1 MTAKAKPVPEGY
13 HSVTPYLSIKGA
25 AQALEFYKR
34 AFGAEELLR
43 MNMADGRIGH
53 AEIQIGDSRVMLAEE
68 MPEAPDFVVRSP
80 KSLGGSTIG
89 LCVYLPNVDAR
100 VQRAVEAGCK
110 IRRPIKDQFYG
121 DRSGVV
127 EDPFGHFWTL
137 STHVED
143 VSSDEMR
150 KRMASLPGG

>member
-1 MTAKAKPVPEGY
+1 MAAKVKPVPEGY
-13 HSVTPYLSIKGA
+13 HSVTPYLSVKDA

-34 AFGAEELLR
+34 AFGAEEVLR
-43 MNMADGRIGH
+43 MNMPDGRIGH

-68 MPEAPDFVVRSP
+68 MPEVPDFVVRSP
-80 KSLGGSTIG
+80 KSLGGSTVG
-89 LCVYLPNVDAR
+89 LCVYILDVDAR
-100 VQRAVEAGCK
+100 VQRAVEAGAK
-110 IRRPIKDQFYG
+110 IKRPLRDQFYG
-121 DRSGVV
+121 DRSSVL

-150 KRMASLPGG
+150 KRMASLPRG